1 MTLMVSVSGVR
12 GQVGSSLRPGLVLE
26 FAQAW
31 ATLRGGGRMVL
42 ARDSRSSGPMYAA
55 AAEAG
60 LLAAGCEVK
69 RIGLAM
75 TPTAGYIV
83 RECGLAGGVVITA
96 SHNPIA
102 WNGIKFLDER
112 GMAPDAATAAQIAA
126 LRAGGGLRAICDG
139 FRTAEVDEQAG
150 LRHVRAVLRAVEV
163 DVALLRSVRV
173 VLDSVN
179 GAGGPAAAE
188 LLREM
193 GCEVIHLNGEPDGRF
208 AHPPEPLAE
217 NLGSLCE
224 AVRQHHA
231 VAGFAQDPDG
241 DRLALVDERGEY
253 IGEEYT
259 LALAVQFVLSRRPGS
274 VALNLSTSS
283 LSETIAARHKVPVI
297 RTPVGE
303 SHVARA
309 MLEHGCVIGGEGN
322 GGVID
327 PRISLVRD
335 SLSAMSLILQLMA
348 ATGRPLSRLVA
359 ELPRRAMLK
368 RKCECDAERIA
379 GAIERVAA
387 TFADR
392 QPDRRDGVWLRFEEG
407 WVHLRA
413 SNTEPIV
420 RIVAEAEDESAAAGL
435 IARVR
440 SAGGL

>member
-12 GQVGSSLRPGLVLE
+12 GLVGQSLTPGLVLE

-60 LLAAGCEVK
+60 LLAAGCEVR

-75 TPTAGYIV
+75 TPTAGYVI
-83 RECGLAGGVVITA
+83 REGGLAGGVVITA

-112 GMAPDAATAAQIAA
+112 GMAPDAATAAHIAE
-126 LRAGGGLRAICDG
+126 LRARGGLRAIHDG
-139 FRTAEVDEQAG
+139 FRPVEVDEQAG
-150 LRHVRAVLRAVEV
+150 LRHVQAVLKAVEV
-163 DVALLRSVRV
+163 DLAPLRGVRV

-179 GAGGPAAAE
+179 GAGGPAAAR
-188 LLREM
+188 LLHEM
-193 GCEVIHLNGEPDGRF
+193 GCDVIHLNGEPDGRF

-217 NLGSLCE
+217 NLGSLCR
-224 AVRQHHA
+224 AVRQHRA
-231 VAGFAQDPDG
+231 VIGFAQDPDG
-241 DRLALVDERGEY
+241 DRLALVDENGEY

-259 LALAVQFVLSRRPGS
+259 LALAVQSVLARRPGP

-283 LSETIAARHKVPVI
+283 LSEAVAARHNVPVF
-297 RTPVGE
+297 RAPVGE

-309 MLEHGCVIGGEGN
+309 MLTHGCVIGGEGN

-335 SLSAMSLILQLMA
+335 SLSGMSLILQLMA
-348 ATGRPLSRLVA
+348 ATGCSLSRLIA
-359 ELPRRAMLK
+359 GLPRRAMVK
-368 RKCECDAERIA
+368 RKCECDGERIA
-379 GAIERVAA
+379 WAIERVATA
-387 TFADR
+387 FAER
-392 QPDRRDGVWLRFEEG
+392 QPDRRDGVWIRFEEG

-420 RIVAEAEDESAAAGL
+420 RIVAEAEEESAAAGL
-435 IARVR
+435 IDRVWAA
-440 SAGGL
+440 SGL